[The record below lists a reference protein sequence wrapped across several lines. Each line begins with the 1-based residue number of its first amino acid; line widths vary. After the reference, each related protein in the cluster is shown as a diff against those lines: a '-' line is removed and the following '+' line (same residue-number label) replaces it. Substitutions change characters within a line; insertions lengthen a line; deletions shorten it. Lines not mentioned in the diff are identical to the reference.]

1 MSKQAMTM
9 ALDALQSCT
18 YDDEGYCLIPDN
30 EDAITAMRAALDAPT
45 VKESLKV
52 PYLCNGARFKIAFF
66 DDGDDEEYGGDI
78 HVKCFNN
85 FMSELDG
92 RWVALVPAEN
102 DCHLKRNEY
111 VPLSDARIISLAYD
125 CNAMPESCT
134 DESLKLF
141 AHAIKQEVRGK

>member
-30 EDAITAMRAALDAPT
+30 EDAITALRAALDAPEPT
-45 VKESLKV
+45 VPDNMQDWKGMDGAIAWHLIERHADNWADIGKMMGEWLAANQTVLDV
-52 PYLCNGARFKIAFF
+52 PER
-66 DDGDDEEYGGDI
+66 E
-78 HVKCFNN
+78 
-85 FMSELDG
+85 
-92 RWVALVPAEN
+92 
-102 DCHLKRNEY
+102 
-111 VPLSDARIISLAYD
+111 PLSDARITSLAYD

-141 AHAIKQEVRGK
+141 AHAIEQEVRGK